1 MLEPPHRTSVAAPT
15 VRSGPGGR
23 IERLDGLHERSER
36 RQRDPAADLPDP
48 SALVRDPGVDQG
60 VHAKQ
65 LEGVE
70 RPVETYGLFI
80 KANSSIHGPSQG
92 IARIL
97 PHRKLLIDG
106 RHVESVSGHAFKTL
120 NPATEEVIATVA
132 EGNEVDV
139 DLAVAAARRAFEGP
153 WRTMRAADRGKILFR
168 LVELMKQ
175 HADEIAALESLDAGK
190 PIAGVLRQD
199 LPAAIDTLT
208 YYAGWADKMTGEV
221 VPVRDDA
228 LTYTVREPV
237 GVVAVIVP
245 WNFPLMI
252 GMWKLAPALA
262 CGCTVV
268 MKPAELTS
276 LSALRIGELALEAG
290 LPPGVLNI
298 VTGPGRVVGDALVNH
313 PDVDKVTFTGSPGV
327 GRGIL
332 RGAAG
337 NFKRV
342 SLELGGKSANVI
354 FDDAD
359 LDAATKAAASGIFF
373 NAGQVCSAGSRVLV
387 QEKVYDDV
395 VARLAQRAQSLRI
408 GDPSDRAT
416 SLGPV
421 ISEKQMKGILDYVDI
436 GQKEGASLVTG
447 GERVGDRGYFL
458 SPAVFA
464 NVEHEMRI
472 SQEEIF
478 GPVVSVIKFRDEADA
493 LRIAN
498 GTAYSLAAGVWS
510 RDIGRVQRFAKRA
523 NAGTVWLNTYGY
535 TDVRLPWGGARDSGF
550 GREHGSAAIENFTE
564 PKAVWMNLNV

>member
-1 MLEPPHRTSVAAPT
+1 MMSIAYDFTLETAAAEFLRKPH
-15 VRSGPGGR
+15 
-23 IERLDGLHERSER
+23 
-36 RQRDPAADLPDP
+36 Q
-48 SALVRDPGVDQG
+48 
-60 VHAKQ
+60 
-65 LEGVE
+65 
-70 RPVETYGLFI
+70 
-80 KANSSIHGPSQG
+80 
-92 IARIL
+92 
-97 PHRKLLIDG
+97 LLIDG
-106 RHVESVSGHAFKTL
+106 RRVPSSSGRTFKSL
-120 NPATEEVIATVA
+120 NPATEEVIATIA
-132 EGNEVDV
+132 EGNEADV
-139 DLAVAAARRAFEGP
+139 DRAVAAARRAFEGP
-153 WRTMRAADRGKILFR
+153 WRTMRAAERGHLLLKWA
-168 LVELMKQ
+168 ELLKR
-175 HADEIAALESLDAGK
+175 HADEIIEIESLDGGK
-190 PIAGVLRQD
+190 PISATTRQD
-199 LPAAIDTLT
+199 FPAAIDTLT
-208 YYAGWADKMTGEV
+208 YYAGWADKISGDV
-221 VPVRDDA
+221 VPTRDDA

-237 GVVAVIVP
+237 GVVAAIVP

-290 LPPGVLNI
+290 IPPGVFNI

-327 GRGIL
+327 GRGIMK
-332 RGAAG
+332 GAAS

-354 FDDAD
+354 FDDAN
-359 LDAATKAAASGIFF
+359 LDAAAKAAAAGIFF

-387 QEKVYDDV
+387 QEGAYDEV
-395 VARLAQRAQSLRI
+395 VERLASRAKSLRM
-408 GDPSDRAT
+408 GDLLDRNT

-421 ISEKQMKGILDYVDI
+421 ISEKQMKSILDYVDI

-447 GERVGDRGYFL
+447 GERIGKRGYFI

-464 NVEHEMRI
+464 DVKHEMRI

-510 RDIGRVQRFAKRA
+510 RDMGRVQRFAKRA
-523 NAGTVWLNTYGY
+523 RAGTVWINTYGY
-535 TDVRLPWGGARDSGF
+535 TDVRLPWGGERDSGL
-550 GREHGSAAIENFTE
+550 GREHGTAAIENFTE
-564 PKAVWMNLNV
+564 PKAIWMNLSA

>member
-1 MLEPPHRTSVAAPT
+1 MMSLAYEHARSTSN
-15 VRSGPGGR
+15 
-23 IERLDGLHERSER
+23 
-36 RQRDPAADLPDP
+36 DL
-48 SALVRDPGVDQG
+48 AVRD
-60 VHAKQ
+60 Q
-65 LEGVE
+65 L
-70 RPVETYGLFI
+70 
-80 KANSSIHGPSQG
+80 
-92 IARIL
+92 
-97 PHRKLLIDG
+97 LLIDG
-106 RHVESVSGHAFKTL
+106 VRVPSVSGRTFKSL
-120 NPATEEVIATVA
+120 NPATEQAIATIA
-132 EGNEVDV
+132 EGSEADV

-153 WRTMRAADRGKILFR
+153 WRNMRASERGHILMRWADLLNR
-168 LVELMKQ
+168 
-175 HADEIAALESLDAGK
+175 HAAEIAELESLDAGK
-190 PIAGVLRQD
+190 PISAVLRQD
-199 LPAAIDTLT
+199 FPAAIDTLT
-208 YYAGWADKMTGEV
+208 YYAGWADKIGGDV
-221 VPVRDDA
+221 VNARNDA

-237 GVVAVIVP
+237 GVVAAIVP

-262 CGCTVV
+262 CGCTIV

-327 GRGIL
+327 GRGIM

-354 FDDAD
+354 FEDAD
-359 LDAATKAAASGIFF
+359 IEAASKAAAAGIFF

-387 QEKVYDDV
+387 QEKVYDEV
-395 VARLAQRAQSLRI
+395 VERLAVRANALRI
-408 GDPSDRAT
+408 GDPADRAT
-416 SLGPV
+416 TLGPV
-421 ISEKQMKGILDYVDI
+421 ISEKQMKSILDYVDI
-436 GQKEGASLVTG
+436 GRKEGALLITG
-447 GERVGDRGYFL
+447 GERVGDRGYFI

-464 NVEHEMRI
+464 NVRHEMRI

-478 GPVVSVIKFRDEADA
+478 GPVVSVIKFKDEADA

-510 RDIGRVQRFAKRA
+510 RDMGRVQRFAKRA
-523 NAGTVWLNTYGY
+523 RAGTVWINTYGY
-535 TDVRLPWGGARDSGF
+535 TDVRLPWGGERDSGL
-550 GREHGSAAIENFTE
+550 GREHGTAAIDNFTE